1 MSRAFAKEGDV
12 EGPLV
17 VPPRASLP
25 PGVPNYVT
33 ARGLDLLRAER
44 AELEAERA
52 RIDADHRDEAERTRR
67 LNYTATRLA
76 DLSAR
81 IASARLVEPENQP
94 QDEVRFGAT
103 VTLRTRS
110 GDQPGE
116 ERRFTIVGVDE
127 ASAEEGR
134 VAFTAPIARA
144 ILGKRVGEAATLRT
158 PRGEEVL
165 EVTAITYSP

>member
-1 MSRAFAKEGDV
+1 MSRAFVNEDDV
-12 EGPLV
+12 VGTPV

-33 ARGLDLLRAER
+33 ARGLELLHAER
-44 AELEAERA
+44 TELEAERA
-52 RIDADHRDEAERTRR
+52 RIDADRSDAVERARG
-67 LNYTATRLA
+67 LNYIAIRLS

-81 IASARLVEPENQP
+81 IAGARLVEPENQP

-103 VTLRTRS
+103 VTLRTRT
-110 GDQPGE
+110 GE

-127 ASAEEGR
+127 ASTSEGR
-134 VAFTAPIARA
+134 IAFTAPLARA
-144 ILGKRVGEAATLRT
+144 ILGKRVGEEATLRT

-165 EVTAITYSP
+165 EVVDITYTS